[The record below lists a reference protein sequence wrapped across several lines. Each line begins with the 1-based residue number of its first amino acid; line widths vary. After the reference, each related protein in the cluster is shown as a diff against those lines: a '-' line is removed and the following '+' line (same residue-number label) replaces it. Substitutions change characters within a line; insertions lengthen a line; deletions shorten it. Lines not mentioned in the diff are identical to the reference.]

1 MSHGHGPSRSLAASL
16 LLNRCFFLQEQTAS
30 DFLSQSQLSIEPL
43 ISGMLGGCPISKA
56 YLEAMLYG
64 KYACFLGELK
74 VRIRIRRDSEV
85 EMKVQ
90 VQVVMWHVSHFF
102 MSVWVWVG
110 SDWASVW
117 SVMRHVIW
125 ESMTQYGIRHT
136 VCTSHA
142 FVHCTL
148 YTYLV
153 CCLPLSLLKAGL
165 VRKRIGSSKQNVVM
179 PGTQPV
185 DSNSRIWMP
194 SAQWKA

>member
-90 VQVVMWHVSHFF
+90 VQVVM
-102 MSVWVWVG
+102 
-110 SDWASVW
+110 
-117 SVMRHVIW
+117 
-125 ESMTQYGIRHT
+125 
-136 VCTSHA
+136 
-142 FVHCTL
+142 
-148 YTYLV
+148 
-153 CCLPLSLLKAGL
+153 
-165 VRKRIGSSKQNVVM
+165 
-179 PGTQPV
+179 
-185 DSNSRIWMP
+185 
-194 SAQWKA
+194 

>member
-90 VQVVMWHVSHFF
+90 VQVVMCHVTHESFFHVRLSLGWVRLSIGMVSHAAC
-102 MSVWVWVG
+102 
-110 SDWASVW
+110 DL
-117 SVMRHVIW
+117 RKYDTIW
-125 ESMTQYGIRHT
+125 HTAYGMYIA
-136 VCTSHA
+136 CI
-142 FVHCTL
+142 CTL
-148 YTYLV
+148 YTVHIFGVLLALV
-153 CCLPLSLLKAGL
+153 IA
-165 VRKRIGSSKQNVVM
+165 Q
-179 PGTQPV
+179 
-185 DSNSRIWMP
+185 SRP
-194 SAQWKA
+194 C